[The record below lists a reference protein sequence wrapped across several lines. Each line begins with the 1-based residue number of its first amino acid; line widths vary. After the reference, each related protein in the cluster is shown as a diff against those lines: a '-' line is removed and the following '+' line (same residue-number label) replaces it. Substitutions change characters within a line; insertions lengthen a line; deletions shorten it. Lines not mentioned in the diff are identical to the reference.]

1 MIQIFSNSLGK
12 EELKAVEKV
21 FESKWVGAADVT
33 LEFEEQFG
41 ESIKSKYSLS
51 FNCATAI
58 LYGSMKILNIKPG
71 DEVLIPTV
79 NFIGCANA
87 IIDA

>member
-33 LEFEEQFG
+33 LEFE
-41 ESIKSKYSLS
+41 
-51 FNCATAI
+51 
-58 LYGSMKILNIKPG
+58 
-71 DEVLIPTV
+71 
-79 NFIGCANA
+79 
-87 IIDA
+87 